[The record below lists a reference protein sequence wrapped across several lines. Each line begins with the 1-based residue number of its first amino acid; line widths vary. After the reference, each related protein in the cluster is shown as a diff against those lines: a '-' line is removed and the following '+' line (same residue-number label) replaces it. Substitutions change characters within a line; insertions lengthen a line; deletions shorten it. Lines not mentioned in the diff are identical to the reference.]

1 MKPKLTIN
9 PNVLKWAREAV
20 SLSPKEVVSKIKRA
34 SFNEETLNRLE
45 RGEEYP
51 DWVLAETLAK
61 LYGINTAVLY
71 LPHIPQNIQ
80 PLKDFRTV
88 SESFGRDSVLFMRT
102 IQEKQAWMSNYRK
115 SQGYDA
121 YDFVGSLSLISELQ
135 EFQQFFERSLKINFS
150 AYWGKKNPSDPLK
163 DFIALTQDYGI
174 SVSHTYGTH
183 GKAVLDVEEI
193 RGFAIADAYAP
204 FIFINSQDSKKA
216 QVFTFVH
223 EIIHLLI
230 GESGVSDASSKNRH
244 RIERFCN
251 HITADLLMP
260 RSGIL
265 DSICDFSS
273 EDGIRCAAD
282 YFQVS
287 MKALL
292 IRLKTLGILFNDDF
306 NAYYGK
312 AGQFDAPITEKD
324 KKKDSG
330 GPSWFLMR
338 SLLNGK
344 PFSQA
349 VITAYSNND
358 ISTREMSTLLQIK
371 HEKLSNYIEKGAIY
385 G

>member
-1 MKPKLTIN
+1 M
-9 PNVLKWAREAV
+9 
-20 SLSPKEVVSKIKRA
+20 
-34 SFNEETLNRLE
+34 
-45 RGEEYP
+45 
-51 DWVLAETLAK
+51 
-61 LYGINTAVLY
+61 
-71 LPHIPQNIQ
+71 
-80 PLKDFRTV
+80 
-88 SESFGRDSVLFMRT
+88 
-102 IQEKQAWMSNYRK
+102 
-115 SQGYDA
+115 
-121 YDFVGSLSLISELQ
+121 
-135 EFQQFFERSLKINFS
+135 
-150 AYWGKKNPSDPLK
+150 
-163 DFIALTQDYGI
+163 
-174 SVSHTYGTH
+174 
-183 GKAVLDVEEI
+183 LDVEEI